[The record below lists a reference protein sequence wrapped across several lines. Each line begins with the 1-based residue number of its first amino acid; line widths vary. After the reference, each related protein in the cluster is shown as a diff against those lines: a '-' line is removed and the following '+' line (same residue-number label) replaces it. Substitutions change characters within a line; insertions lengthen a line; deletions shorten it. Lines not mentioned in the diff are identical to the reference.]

1 MTKHLNSYHKSNQ
14 MITNVRKGEELDS
27 KKLSEYLTKVTE
39 RNFENPQI
47 FQFSGGYSNLTYLI
61 RSEDLQL
68 VLRKP
73 PKGANIKSG
82 HDMSREFQV
91 LSALYPEDIKVPQ
104 PLYFCDDHEV
114 LGSDFY
120 IMEYVDG
127 LVLRADIPSDKFPEP
142 SKMKELFDM
151 FCTQFVHLHASDPK
165 KFAFADK
172 SDGSKTYPER
182 QIYGWSSRYQ
192 NAKTDE
198 VTPVEQLISWLS
210 SHIPLPSGHS
220 IIHNDYKYDNIIL
233 DEKTLHIKAILDWEM
248 STVGDPLMD
257 LGSSLGYWV
266 NIDDPEWLQN
276 IKLSPTTIPGNPS
289 REEFLHQYA
298 TASGKDP
305 GNGVFYYAYGMLKL
319 AVIAQQIYKRYV
331 TGQTTNPKFAALKM
345 VVEACGVMGM
355 QAINRKKIDQL
366 F

>member
-1 MTKHLNSYHKSNQ
+1 
-14 MITNVRKGEELDS
+14 MITNVRKGEELDIP
-27 KKLSEYLTKVTE
+27 KLSAYITE
-39 RNFENPQI
+39 VSGTLIENPI
-47 FQFSGGYSNLTYLI
+47 IYQFSGGYSNLTYLI
-61 RSEDLQL
+61 KTEDQQL

-82 HDMSREFQV
+82 HDMSREFSV
-91 LSALYPEDIKVPQ
+91 LSALYPEDIKVPK
-104 PLYFCDDHEV
+104 PMHFCDNHEII
-114 LGSDFY
+114 GTDFY
-120 IMEYVDG
+120 IMEYVEG
-127 LVLRADIPSDKFPEP
+127 TILRADIPSEKYPEP
-142 SKMKELFDM
+142 SKMKEIFDM
-151 FCTQFVHLHASDPK
+151 FCTQFVHLHASDSK

-182 QIYGWSSRYQ
+182 QIYGWANRYE
-192 NAKTDE
+192 NAKTDDIKS
-198 VTPVEQLISWLS
+198 VEQLIAWLS
-210 SHIPLPSGHS
+210 AHIPLPSGHS

-233 DEKTLHIKAILDWEM
+233 DEKNMNIKAILDWEM

-266 NIDDPEWLQN
+266 NSNDPDWLQN

-289 REEFLHQYA
+289 REEFLHHYA
-298 TASGKDP
+298 SESGKDP

-345 VVEACGVMGM
+345 VVEACGIMGM
-355 QAINRKKIDQL
+355 QAIHHKKIDDL

>member
-1 MTKHLNSYHKSNQ
+1 

-39 RNFENPQI
+39 RNFENPEI

-104 PLYFCDDHEV
+104 PLYFCDDREV

-142 SKMKELFDM
+142 SK
-151 FCTQFVHLHASDPK
+151 
-165 KFAFADK
+165 
-172 SDGSKTYPER
+172 
-182 QIYGWSSRYQ
+182 
-192 NAKTDE
+192 
-198 VTPVEQLISWLS
+198 
-210 SHIPLPSGHS
+210 
-220 IIHNDYKYDNIIL
+220 
-233 DEKTLHIKAILDWEM
+233 
-248 STVGDPLMD
+248 
-257 LGSSLGYWV
+257 
-266 NIDDPEWLQN
+266 
-276 IKLSPTTIPGNPS
+276 
-289 REEFLHQYA
+289 
-298 TASGKDP
+298 
-305 GNGVFYYAYGMLKL
+305 
-319 AVIAQQIYKRYV
+319 
-331 TGQTTNPKFAALKM
+331 
-345 VVEACGVMGM
+345 
-355 QAINRKKIDQL
+355 
-366 F
+366 